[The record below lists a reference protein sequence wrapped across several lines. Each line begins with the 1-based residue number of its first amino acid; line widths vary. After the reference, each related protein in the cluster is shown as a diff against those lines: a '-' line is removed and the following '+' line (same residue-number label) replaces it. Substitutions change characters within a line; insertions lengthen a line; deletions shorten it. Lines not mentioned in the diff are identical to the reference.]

1 MKIKISYQPGEEKW
15 AFLIGSLTC
24 AALRKATGSEPQT
37 KERQNHPPYRHIYI
51 TSKPPAA
58 GEQNGT

>member
-1 MKIKISYQPGEEKW
+1 MKIKISYQPGEENW

-51 TSKPPAA
+51 TSKPAAA